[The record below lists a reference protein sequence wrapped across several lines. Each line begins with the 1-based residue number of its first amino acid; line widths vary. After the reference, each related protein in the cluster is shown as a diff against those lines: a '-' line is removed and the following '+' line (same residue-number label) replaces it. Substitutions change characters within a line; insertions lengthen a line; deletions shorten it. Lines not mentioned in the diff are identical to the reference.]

1 MSPLGTLMH
10 IRFEYHS
17 EPVSLSFVLPI
28 SPTQRWS
35 TGLLGQEMGSRTGRG
50 GRGLGSTASPL
61 APLERCCRC
70 PGGRGLPALGYN
82 FGLRHNKIPLFR
94 AVKKVRCCWG
104 FFFVWGV
111 FLGELKEYVP
121 SVNASLE
128 RILSPCQEQVLQN
141 VWVPCVVIN
150 PVLSLK

>member
-28 SPTQRWS
+28 SPTQRWF

-70 PGGRGLPALGYN
+70 SGGRGLPALGYN

-94 AVKKVRCCWG
+94 AVKKVRCCWV
-104 FFFVWGV
+104 FFFCLGCFFRGIKGV
-111 FLGELKEYVP
+111 CTLCKCIL
-121 SVNASLE
+121 